1 MKRVFFLFKQSTLV
15 YFRTTCYDR
24 VDGVLSL
31 ETQNNII
38 VIQSPCDVFVWLCS
52 IKTNRKPNI

>member
-1 MKRVFFLFKQSTLV
+1 MKSTLV
-15 YFRTTCYDR
+15 YFRTKYYDR
-24 VDGVLSL
+24 VDGALSL

-38 VIQSPCDVFVWLCS
+38 VIQPGCAVFVWPCL